1 MADAGKS
8 KQSKFEMVIGAV
20 DKLSGP
26 FRKMHDAIT
35 KKTAGLRKLQGQ
47 ILSLGKVSGFNKL
60 VGGTQNLVTSLRN
73 VGVEGKKLV
82 GTITGVASK
91 LTLALGG
98 AGGGLFAL
106 AKSTADAGEEVDNA
120 AKRAGVG
127 IKTWQEYAHVA
138 SLVGVSNE
146 EMQKSLQVVQN
157 RAIKAFQ
164 GDKSAIAQ
172 FQALGIAVKN
182 AKGEV
187 RNADN
192 LLMDLAD
199 KVQALHAAGES
210 GKAMNLVQ
218 EVMGKDGIKLLPM
231 LAKGSEEIRK
241 MRGEAH
247 DLGLVLDEADIAASG
262 KFNDE
267 LNTVKNTIRGLGLT
281 IGKEFLP
288 VVTEI
293 TQALNGW
300 LRENRALIQSKIQE
314 WAAKLRE
321 IMPQIR
327 EGIGKVVDAVST
339 LSGWANMAAE
349 KMGGWGNVLT
359 GLAALMS
366 GKFLLSILSV
376 GKAFV
381 GLGATMLATPFG
393 QVTAAIAGIAAAA
406 FMIYDNW
413 EGISGFFKGL
423 WQETS
428 AAFDQ
433 GWGQGILSILA
444 NFNPVS
450 LILKGMNE
458 LVAYFTG
465 IDLSAAGSAIVDSIK
480 AGIAQKWEEIV
491 GWFREKVESLIG
503 WMPDW
508 MKEKMGLSGD
518 TFGAASGGTGGAAE
532 APFAGAAGGGASP
545 SASELAGGLTTMKST
560 HTEIRE
566 NVVRLEAP
574 DGWGATFGGGD
585 SRDVKKTSN
594 GMLIGQANLSAS

>member
-26 FRKMHDAIT
+26 FRKMHEAIT

-47 ILSLGKVSGFNKL
+47 ISSLGKVSGFSKL
-60 VGGTQNLVTSLRN
+60 VGSTQNLVTSLRN

-267 LNTVKNTIRGLGLT
+267 LNTVKNTLRGLGLT

-339 LSGWANMAAE
+339 LAGWANMAAE

-366 GKFLLSILSV
+366 GKFVLSILSV

-393 QVTAAIAGIAAAA
+393 LVTAAIAGIAAAA

-413 EGISGFFKGL
+413 EGISGFFAEKWEAVKVLFSEFADWLGG
-423 WQETS
+423 
-428 AAFDQ
+428 FD
-433 GWGQGILSILA
+433 L
-444 NFNPVS
+444 
-450 LILKGMNE
+450 
-458 LVAYFTG
+458 T
-465 IDLSAAGSAIVDSIK
+465 AAGVQIASSIG
-480 AGIAQKWEEIV
+480 AGIARKWEEIV
-491 GWFREKVESLIG
+491 GWFREKVAALTD

-508 MKEKMGLSGD
+508 MKEKMGISGD
-518 TFGAASGGTGGAAE
+518 ALGDPSGGSAGGRGGAAE
-532 APFAGAAGGGASP
+532 APLAGAAAGGGAIP
-545 SASELAGGLTTMKST
+545 SASDLAGGLTTMKST